1 MDMTEQSEH
10 SDLME
15 KAGELYRAWFEYGIS
30 PDDRIPSKGQVRK
43 AIFRARD
50 KAMSFCAFQ
59 AEMLPA
65 RVVYRRLVLL
75 DEMTVRM
82 VFNAMDRES
91 RDNLMAEAKASVE
104 KHGGKL
110 EAHKAKLIHELY
122 GIPRF

>member
-1 MDMTEQSEH
+1 MSEAEEH
-10 SDLME
+10 AALVE
-15 KAGELYRAWFEYGIS
+15 KAGELYRELFDYTLDERLPA
-30 PDDRIPSKGQVRK
+30 KGPVRK
-43 AIFRARD
+43 ALMRARN
-50 KAMSFCAFQ
+50 KSMSFCAFQ

-91 RDNLMAEAKASVE
+91 RDNLMAEAKASV
-104 KHGGKL
+104 KNHGGKL
-110 EAHKAKLIHELY
+110 DAHKARIIHERY